1 MSCLLLSSRWRR
13 QIAAARTAAA
23 LLAAS
28 LTAAGLAGCGLLP
41 AAPRVTDS
49 VSQALADFGAVPLVL
64 IGEQHDADAHQQAHA
79 QAVDLLAQAG
89 RLAALALEM
98 ADAPQH
104 TAALPRDADEAR
116 VRAALRWDDAGWP
129 WRRYGPV
136 VMAAVRA
143 GVPVHGA
150 NLPRADLRA
159 AMGDLSLDKR
169 LAAAALDIQ
178 RSAVRDGHCG
188 LLPESQIAPM
198 TRMQVA
204 RDQRMAQTVAAL
216 LRQAS
221 AGQTVLLLAGTGHVR
236 RDVGVPQLLRSE
248 ASAAVA
254 ARVLWLTASAPGTL
268 PAPAAPALDRH
279 DRIVRTP
286 PLPARDYCA
295 ELRDSLRPRNQN

>member
-1 MSCLLLSSRWRR
+1 M
-13 QIAAARTAAA
+13 A
-23 LLAAS
+23 
-28 LTAAGLAGCGLLP
+28 
-41 AAPRVTDS
+41 AAPRVADS
-49 VSQALADFGAVPLVL
+49 VDQALADFGAVPLVL

-98 ADAPQH
+98 ADAPHH

-129 WRRYGPV
+129 WRRYGPA

-143 GVPVHGA
+143 GVPVYGA
-150 NLPRADLRA
+150 NLPHAALRA
-159 AMGDLSLDKR
+159 AMGDVALDGH
-169 LAAAALDIQ
+169 LDAAALDLQ

-198 TRMQVA
+198 TRVQVA
-204 RDQRMAQTVAAL
+204 RDQRMAQTLLPL
-216 LRQAS
+216 LRNRPP
-221 AGQTVLLLAGTGHVR
+221 GQTVLLLAGTGHVR

-248 ASAAVA
+248 ASAAVD
-254 ARVLWLTASAPGTL
+254 ARVLWLSASVPGTL

-279 DRIVRTP
+279 DRIVHTP
-286 PLPARDYCA
+286 PLPPRDDCA
-295 ELRDSLRPRNQN
+295 ELREQFKPRGKE